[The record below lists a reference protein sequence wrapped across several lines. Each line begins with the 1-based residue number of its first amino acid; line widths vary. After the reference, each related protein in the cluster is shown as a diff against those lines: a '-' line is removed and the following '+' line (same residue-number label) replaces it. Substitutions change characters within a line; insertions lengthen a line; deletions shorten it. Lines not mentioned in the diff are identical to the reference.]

1 MSNKA
6 SHHLFDLIKSLSK
19 SEKRYFKLYSSRHTI
34 GEENGYLRLFDFI
47 DRMDTYQEDLIYM
60 HFKDQPLLNKFSI
73 TKARLY
79 NNILKSLNA
88 YYASSSID
96 AQLFQSLHCAD
107 ILFNKG
113 LYKQCEKVLRSAEK
127 QAKKNERYVI
137 LMEIKQQQRK
147 LVENEFYTDFKSGE
161 IERML
166 QEEKTLIDEIETHTR
181 LWHVKSMVFREI
193 NLRGNVRNEQG
204 AEKLKNLVERI
215 ETIDL
220 LLYSDRVNYLYHHIH
235 SAYYF
240 SINDLE
246 NSYQH
251 LRANLKLS
259 DDSAIVFK
267 DRPNVYFSVLT
278 NIIYIA
284 TQLKKYDEAQAYL
297 IKLKQQEEINKKE
310 KSLDIDM
317 KYFSST
323 VSLELFLLI
332 EKGEYEKGL
341 DLIPKI
347 AEGYELYGD
356 SISSLRKAY
365 IDFKVGII
373 YLSLGEYTKALAW
386 MNQILNESKID
397 HHQDIF
403 CFAQLISLILHVELE
418 NKRYLPY
425 AINSTKRY
433 LKNKESVYE
442 FESVFLKA
450 ISKMS
455 KAEDI
460 FDLEEKL
467 IPFEKELERLKND
480 PKEQAVFEYFDFHIW
495 LKSKLSRKSF
505 LEMKRAVA

>member
-1 MSNKA
+1 
-6 SHHLFDLIKSLSK
+6 
-19 SEKRYFKLYSSRHTI
+19 
-34 GEENGYLRLFDFI
+34 
-47 DRMDTYQEDLIYM
+47 
-60 HFKDQPLLNKFSI
+60 
-73 TKARLY
+73 
-79 NNILKSLNA
+79 
-88 YYASSSID
+88 
-96 AQLFQSLHCAD
+96 
-107 ILFNKG
+107 
-113 LYKQCEKVLRSAEK
+113 
-127 QAKKNERYVI
+127 
-137 LMEIKQQQRK
+137 
-147 LVENEFYTDFKSGE
+147 
-161 IERML
+161 
-166 QEEKTLIDEIETHTR
+166 
-181 LWHVKSMVFREI
+181 
-193 NLRGNVRNEQG
+193 
-204 AEKLKNLVERI
+204 LVERI

-220 LLYSDRVNYLYHHIH
+220 RLYSDRVNYLYHHIH

-259 DDSAIVFK
+259 EDSAIVFK

>member
-1 MSNKA
+1 
-6 SHHLFDLIKSLSK
+6 
-19 SEKRYFKLYSSRHTI
+19 
-34 GEENGYLRLFDFI
+34 
-47 DRMDTYQEDLIYM
+47 
-60 HFKDQPLLNKFSI
+60 
-73 TKARLY
+73 
-79 NNILKSLNA
+79 
-88 YYASSSID
+88 
-96 AQLFQSLHCAD
+96 
-107 ILFNKG
+107 
-113 LYKQCEKVLRSAEK
+113 
-127 QAKKNERYVI
+127 
-137 LMEIKQQQRK
+137 
-147 LVENEFYTDFKSGE
+147 
-161 IERML
+161 
-166 QEEKTLIDEIETHTR
+166 
-181 LWHVKSMVFREI
+181 
-193 NLRGNVRNEQG
+193 
-204 AEKLKNLVERI
+204 
-215 ETIDL
+215 
-220 LLYSDRVNYLYHHIH
+220 
-235 SAYYF
+235 
-240 SINDLE
+240 
-246 NSYQH
+246 
-251 LRANLKLS
+251 
-259 DDSAIVFK
+259 
-267 DRPNVYFSVLT
+267 
-278 NIIYIA
+278 
-284 TQLKKYDEAQAYL
+284 
-297 IKLKQQEEINKKE
+297 
-310 KSLDIDM
+310 
-317 KYFSST
+317 
-323 VSLELFLLI
+323 
-332 EKGEYEKGL
+332 
-341 DLIPKI
+341 
-347 AEGYELYGD
+347 LYGD